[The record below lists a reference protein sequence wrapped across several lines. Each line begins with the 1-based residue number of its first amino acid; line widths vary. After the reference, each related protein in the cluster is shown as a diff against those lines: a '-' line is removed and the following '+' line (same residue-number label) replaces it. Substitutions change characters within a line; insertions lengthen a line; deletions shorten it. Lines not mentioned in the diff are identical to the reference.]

1 MKYKSFHEMEVW
13 QNALKLSSDIFNLS
27 CNLPKCED
35 YGLTSQIRRS
45 SNSVNANIA
54 EAFGRNTAPDKS
66 RFYIIAKGSAYET
79 QSHLLYGITVAYFD
93 NSFSNEIIEKYDK
106 LIFSINKIIK
116 SLNQSNE

>member
-1 MKYKSFHEMEVW
+1 MKYKSFQEMDVW
-13 QNALKLSSDIFNLS
+13 QDALKLSADIFHLT

-54 EAFGRNTAPDKS
+54 EAFGRSTSPDKIRIYVIS
-66 RFYIIAKGSAYET
+66 KGSAYET
-79 QSHLLYGITVAYFD
+79 QSHLLYGTVVGYFEKTII
-93 NSFSNEIIEKYDK
+93 NEIIERYNN

-116 SLNQSNE
+116 SLN